1 MTRGSVGRPEFR
13 RWRGLC
19 SRSASSG
26 QAKGADACAASAANC
41 EMAGYRHTSADFAV
55 PKVSTMDATLRPG
68 DWTLVTG
75 GSGFL
80 GSAVVRALIER
91 GVRVRALVRATS
103 PRGNFEGLD
112 CEVVLGDLT
121 DRESLKAALRGVRY
135 LFHVAA
141 DYRLWARDPSEIIRA
156 NVEGTL
162 NLKREALAAG
172 VERIVYT
179 SSVAALRVAGATV
192 PVDETA
198 TLSPEEA
205 IGAYKRSK
213 TMAERAVEE
222 MILREGLPAII
233 VSPTTPIGP
242 RDIRPTPTG
251 RILLDAARGRIP
263 AFVDTGL
270 NFVHVDDV
278 AAGHLLAFEKGRI
291 GERYILGGENL
302 TLQQLLATIAEL
314 TGRKP
319 PRLKL
324 PRAPL
329 MPLAFAA
336 ERVAHL
342 TGREPLLT
350 LDGLRMSRY
359 HMFFTSA
366 KAERELGYRSRSYR
380 EGVADALSWFRTA
393 GYLT

>member
-1 MTRGSVGRPEFR
+1 MNT
-13 RWRGLC
+13 
-19 SRSASSG
+19 
-26 QAKGADACAASAANC
+26 
-41 EMAGYRHTSADFAV
+41 
-55 PKVSTMDATLRPG
+55 TLRPG
-68 DWTLVTG
+68 DLTLVTG

-91 GVRVRALVRATS
+91 GVRVRALVRASS
-103 PRGNFEGLD
+103 PRDNLRGLD
-112 CEVVLGDLT
+112 CEVVVGDLT
-121 DRESLKAALRGVRY
+121 DRETLKAALKGVRY

-141 DYRLWARDPSEIIRA
+141 DYRLWARDPLEIIRA

-179 SSVAALRVAGATV
+179 SSVAALRVAGATA
-192 PVDETA
+192 PVDEA
-198 TLSPEEA
+198 AALSPEEA

-213 TMAERAVEE
+213 IMAERAVED

-302 TLQQLLATIAEL
+302 TLRQLLETIAEL
-314 TGRKP
+314 AGRKA
-319 PRLKL
+319 PRLRL

-336 ERVAHL
+336 ERFAHL
-342 TGREPLLT
+342 TGKEPLLT

-359 HMFFTSA
+359 RMFFTSA
-366 KAERELGYRSRSYR
+366 KAERDLGYRSRPYR
-380 EGVADALSWFRTA
+380 EGVVDALSWFRTA

>member
-1 MTRGSVGRPEFR
+1 MLRQLRGEIHDGTMT
-13 RWRGLC
+13 
-19 SRSASSG
+19 AS
-26 QAKGADACAASAANC
+26 
-41 EMAGYRHTSADFAV
+41 
-55 PKVSTMDATLRPG
+55 LRPG
-68 DWTLVTG
+68 DLTLVTG

-80 GSAVVRALIER
+80 GSAVVRALLER
-91 GVRVRALVRATS
+91 GVKVRALVRPAS
-103 PRGNFEGLD
+103 PRDNFDELD
-112 CEVVLGDLT
+112 CELVVGDLT
-121 DRESLKAALRGVRY
+121 DRESLKAAMKGVRY

-141 DYRLWARDPSEIIRA
+141 DYRFWARDPAAISRA

-179 SSVAALRVAGATV
+179 SSVAALRVAGATA

-198 TLSPEEA
+198 ALTPDEG

-213 TMAERAVEE
+213 IMAERAVED
-222 MILREGLPAII
+222 MILHDGLPAVI

-251 RILLDAARGRIP
+251 RILLDAARGKIP

-278 AAGHLLAFEKGRI
+278 AAGHLLAFERGRI
-291 GERYILGGENL
+291 GERYILGGENVPL
-302 TLQQLLATIAEL
+302 RELLGTVARL
-314 TGRKP
+314 TGRRKP
-319 PRLKL
+319 WLRL

-329 MPLAFAA
+329 FPLAFGA
-336 ERVAHL
+336 EVVARL
-342 TGREPLLT
+342 TGKEPLLT
-350 LDGLRMSRY
+350 IDALRMSGH
-359 HMFFTSA
+359 HMYFTSA
-366 KAERELGYRSRSYR
+366 KAERELGYTSRPYQ
-380 EGVADALSWFRTA
+380 EGVADALAWFRNV

>member
-1 MTRGSVGRPEFR
+1 MS
-13 RWRGLC
+13 
-19 SRSASSG
+19 
-26 QAKGADACAASAANC
+26 
-41 EMAGYRHTSADFAV
+41 
-55 PKVSTMDATLRPG
+55 ATLRPG
-68 DWTLVTG
+68 DLTLVTG

-80 GSAVVRALIER
+80 GSAVVRALIAR
-91 GVRVRALVRATS
+91 GVRVRVLVRPTS
-103 PRGNFEGLD
+103 PRGNFQGLD
-112 CEVVLGDLT
+112 CEVVQGDLT
-121 DRESLKAALRGVRY
+121 DRPSLKAALKDVRY

-179 SSVAALRVAGATV
+179 SSVAALRVAGATM

-198 TLSPEEA
+198 ALTPKEA
-205 IGAYKRSK
+205 IGTYKRSK

-222 MILREGLPAII
+222 MIVREGLPAII

-251 RILLDAARGRIP
+251 RILLDAARGKIP

-278 AAGHLLAFEKGRI
+278 AEGHLLAFEKGRI

-302 TLQQLLATIAEL
+302 TLQQLLAAVAEL
-314 TGRKP
+314 AGRKA
-319 PRLKL
+319 PRIKL

-336 ERVAHL
+336 ERVARL

-366 KAERELGYRSRSYR
+366 KAERELGYRSRPSR
-380 EGVADALSWFRTA
+380 EGVADALAWFRTA

>member
-1 MTRGSVGRPEFR
+1 M
-13 RWRGLC
+13 
-19 SRSASSG
+19 
-26 QAKGADACAASAANC
+26 N
-41 EMAGYRHTSADFAV
+41 
-55 PKVSTMDATLRPG
+55 ATLRPG
-68 DWTLVTG
+68 DLTLVTG

-91 GVRVRALVRATS
+91 GVRVRALVRASS
-103 PRGNFEGLD
+103 PRDNFRGLD
-112 CEVVLGDLT
+112 CEVVVGDLT
-121 DRESLKAALRGVRY
+121 DRETLKAALKGVRY

-179 SSVAALRVAGATV
+179 SSVAALRVAGATA

-198 TLSPEEA
+198 MLSPDEA

-213 TMAERAVEE
+213 TMAERAVED

-302 TLQQLLATIAEL
+302 TLRQLLETIAEL
-314 TGRKP
+314 AGRKA
-319 PRLKL
+319 PRFRL

-336 ERVAHL
+336 ERVAHF
-342 TGREPLLT
+342 TGKEPLLT

-359 HMFFTSA
+359 RMFFTSA
-366 KAERELGYRSRSYR
+366 KAERELGYRSRPYQ
-380 EGVADALSWFRTA
+380 EGVADALGWFRTA

>member
-1 MTRGSVGRPEFR
+1 M
-13 RWRGLC
+13 
-19 SRSASSG
+19 
-26 QAKGADACAASAANC
+26 N
-41 EMAGYRHTSADFAV
+41 
-55 PKVSTMDATLRPG
+55 ATLRPG
-68 DWTLVTG
+68 DLTLVTG

-80 GSAVVRALIER
+80 GSAVVRALVER

-103 PRGNFEGLD
+103 PRGNLDGLE
-112 CEVVLGDLT
+112 CEVMVGDLT
-121 DRESLKAALRGVRY
+121 DRPSLKAALGGVRN

-141 DYRLWARDPSEIIRA
+141 DYRLWARDPSEILRA

-179 SSVAALRVAGATV
+179 SSVAALRVAGAMA

-198 TLSPEEA
+198 PLSPAEA

-213 TMAERAVEE
+213 TLAERAVEE
-222 MILREGLPAII
+222 MILRDGLPAII
-233 VSPTTPIGP
+233 VNPTTPIGP

-314 TGRKP
+314 AGRRA
-319 PRLKL
+319 PRLRL

-329 MPLAFAA
+329 MPLAYAA

-350 LDGLRMSRY
+350 LDGLRMSRH

-366 KAERELGYRSRSYR
+366 KAERELGYRSRPYR
-380 EGVADALSWFRTA
+380 DGVVDALAWFRTA

>member
-1 MTRGSVGRPEFR
+1 M
-13 RWRGLC
+13 
-19 SRSASSG
+19 
-26 QAKGADACAASAANC
+26 N
-41 EMAGYRHTSADFAV
+41 
-55 PKVSTMDATLRPG
+55 ATLRPG
-68 DWTLVTG
+68 DLTLVTG

-91 GVRVRALVRATS
+91 GVRVRALVRASS
-103 PRGNFEGLD
+103 PRDNFRGLD
-112 CEVVLGDLT
+112 CEVVVGDLT
-121 DRESLKAALRGVRY
+121 DRETLKAALKGVRY

-179 SSVAALRVAGATV
+179 SSVAALRVAGATS

-198 TLSPEEA
+198 MLSPDEA

-213 TMAERAVEE
+213 TMAERAVED

-278 AAGHLLAFEKGRI
+278 AAGHLLAFEKGQI

-302 TLQQLLATIAEL
+302 TLRQLLGTIAEL
-314 TGRKP
+314 GGRKA
-319 PRLKL
+319 PRLRL
-324 PRAPL
+324 PRGPL

-336 ERVAHL
+336 ERVAHF
-342 TGREPLLT
+342 TGKEPLLT

-359 HMFFTSA
+359 RMFFTSA
-366 KAERELGYRSRSYR
+366 KAERELGYRSRPYQ

>member
-1 MTRGSVGRPEFR
+1 MN
-13 RWRGLC
+13 
-19 SRSASSG
+19 AS
-26 QAKGADACAASAANC
+26 
-41 EMAGYRHTSADFAV
+41 
-55 PKVSTMDATLRPG
+55 LRPG
-68 DWTLVTG
+68 DLTLVTG

-80 GSAVVRALIER
+80 GSAVVRALVAR
-91 GVRVRALVRATS
+91 GVRVRALVRSTS
-103 PRGNFEGLD
+103 PRGNFDGLECD
-112 CEVVLGDLT
+112 VVVGDLT
-121 DRESLKAALRGVRY
+121 DRESLRAAMKDVRY

-141 DYRLWARDPSEIIRA
+141 DYRLWARDPAEIVRA

-198 TLSPEEA
+198 ALRPEEA

-222 MILREGLPAII
+222 MILRDGLPAII
-233 VSPTTPIGP
+233 VNPTTPIGP

-270 NFVHVDDV
+270 NFAHVDDV
-278 AAGHLLAFEKGRI
+278 AEGHLLAFERGRI

-302 TLQQLLATIAEL
+302 SLQQLLGTVAEL
-314 TGRKP
+314 SGRKA
-319 PRLKL
+319 PRVKL
-324 PRAPL
+324 PRLPL
-329 MPLAFAA
+329 FPLAYGA
-336 ERVAHL
+336 EAMARL
-342 TGREPLLT
+342 TGKEPLLT

-359 HMFFTSA
+359 RMFFTSA
-366 KAERELGYRSRSYR
+366 KAERELGYRSRPYR
-380 EGVADALSWFRTA
+380 EGVADALAWFRTA

>member
-1 MTRGSVGRPEFR
+1 M
-13 RWRGLC
+13 
-19 SRSASSG
+19 
-26 QAKGADACAASAANC
+26 N
-41 EMAGYRHTSADFAV
+41 
-55 PKVSTMDATLRPG
+55 ATLRPG
-68 DWTLVTG
+68 DLTLVTG

-91 GVRVRALVRATS
+91 GVRVRALVRAKS
-103 PRGNFEGLD
+103 PRDNFRGLD
-112 CEVVLGDLT
+112 CEVVVGDLT
-121 DRESLKAALRGVRY
+121 DRESLKAALKGVRY

-162 NLKREALAAG
+162 NLKREAMAAG

-179 SSVAALRVAGATV
+179 SSVAALRVAGATA

-198 TLSPEEA
+198 TLLPEEA

-222 MILREGLPAII
+222 MILRDGLPAII

-314 TGRKP
+314 AGRKA

-336 ERVAHL
+336 ERIAHL
-342 TGREPLLT
+342 TGKEPLLT

-366 KAERELGYRSRSYR
+366 KAERELGYRSRPYR
-380 EGVADALSWFRTA
+380 EGVADALAWFRTA